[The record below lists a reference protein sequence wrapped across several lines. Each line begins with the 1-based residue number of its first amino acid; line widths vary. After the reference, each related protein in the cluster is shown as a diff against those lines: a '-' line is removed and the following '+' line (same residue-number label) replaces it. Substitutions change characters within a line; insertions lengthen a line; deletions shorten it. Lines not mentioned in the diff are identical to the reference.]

1 MTNCL
6 LAAAPHDHPIAD
18 TLLITRSLAQDRPA
32 EISFATPGEASG
44 GTSHDH
50 QRSSSAFTHS
60 KRVDAP
66 GAIASS
72 LEAASSRPRCSPPSR
87 ARRQLPRLGP
97 MTALAR
103 RTTSPRRRL
112 SVRRSSRGPDAT
124 AEITDGQRLIL
135 VEVWYPADARDAAGH
150 ALAAF
155 GDYFARDR
163 DLLLRT
169 ERALLTTSGFAPAVV
184 EQNLLLA
191 PKQFDVPRGSYRD
204 LPLSGEGSFPVI
216 LYSRNAPAAV
226 HQRCPGGESDS
237 PRSRRRRSRTYG
249 QRCPGAV
256 RAPFVPRSS
265 RSPA

>member
-1 MTNCL
+1 ML
-6 LAAAPHDHPIAD
+6 
-18 TLLITRSLAQDRPA
+18 
-32 EISFATPGEASG
+32 
-44 GTSHDH
+44 GT
-50 QRSSSAFTHS
+50 
-60 KRVDAP
+60 
-66 GAIASS
+66 
-72 LEAASSRPRCSPPSR
+72 
-87 ARRQLPRLGP
+87 
-97 MTALAR
+97 
-103 RTTSPRRRL
+103 
-112 SVRRSSRGPDAT
+112 
-124 AEITDGQRLIL
+124 
-135 VEVWYPADARDAAGH
+135 AGH
-150 ALAAF
+150 GLAAF

-256 RAPFVPRSS
+256 RRLLSRGARAARREVGVARRQSGIRRHARSIGGRPSTPSSSSQIPSPPAAPSVRS
-265 RSPA
+265 RWV